1 MNSNCQ
7 LVVFSNKAYNAII
20 RESFDKDPVETGGI
34 LLGHVLDNGVWVV
47 MEVLPPGIN
56 SVFQYAYF
64 EYDESFVN
72 YLAQSVANQYKL
84 PLDLLGLWHRHP
96 GSMDFFSNT
105 DDGTNVT
112 FARQSPAGA
121 ISGLVNIDPQFRITM
136 YHLDR
141 PTHVGQYRPNY
152 DIVEVEVGDDI
163 IPEEFFELRYF
174 NEENANLHPTISS
187 RQQSRSIHRDINTQ
201 PNGGNQG
208 NGNRLRNIS
217 HAGNSENCT
226 PKFIND
232 FFRFCKRS
240 KYRWLA
246 LVIAIIVIIGGIFS
260 FKPCRDLII
269 GGKSPQDSIQVE
281 SPNND
286 NKGSNQGLVKDQIS
300 AKGDEK
306 SGNKEKNDSAKKNE
320 ANESDS
326 IPNFLKNIIKNIN
339 K

>member
-1 MNSNCQ
+1 MSSNCQ

-105 DDGTNVT
+105 DDGTNIT
-112 FARQSPAGA
+112 FARQSAAGA
-121 ISGLVNIDPQFRITM
+121 ISALVNIDPQFRITM

-141 PTHVGQYRPNY
+141 PTHVGQYRPKY

-174 NEENANLHPTISS
+174 NEGSANLHPTISS
-187 RQQSRSIHRDINTQ
+187 RQQSRSIHRDMYSQ
-201 PNGGNQG
+201 PYDSNSSSVNG
-208 NGNRLRNIS
+208 LRNI
-217 HAGNSENCT
+217 GNTVNSENCT
-226 PKFIND
+226 PKFIDD
-232 FFRFCKRS
+232 FFRFCKKS
-240 KYRWLA
+240 KYRWIA
-246 LVIAIIVIIGGIFS
+246 LIITIIVIIGGVYTY
-260 FKPCRDLII
+260 KLIVE
-269 GGKSPQDSIQVE
+269 GKSPQERTQVE
-281 SPNND
+281 NPNNV
-286 NKGSNQGLVKDQIS
+286 KEGSNQDSGKDETS
-300 AKGDEK
+300 TKKSEK
-306 SGNKEKNDSAKKNE
+306 SRDKEMNDSARRNE
-320 ANESDS
+320 AKKSDS
-326 IPNFLKNIIKNIN
+326 IPEILETIIKNIN
-339 K
+339 KQPS